1 MIKNILI
8 VSIIVSSYLLGMGDT
23 INYDN
28 QFNTQ
33 EEREVDANAISSANV
48 LSKLKLETFAF
59 QEKNGKNV
67 PVKRVKRGSKV
78 VYINR
83 VSNLDR
89 SPKRN
94 IVVKNPIPRGTK
106 YIIGSAKCENG
117 CTISFS
123 TDGGRTFVDHE
134 REGEEYNYIEFYF
147 KEIPPLKKLRMGFRT
162 IVK

>member
-1 MIKNILI
+1 MIKNVLI
-8 VSIIVSSYLLGMGDT
+8 VSVMVSSYLLGMGNT

-33 EEREVDANAISSANV
+33 EEREVDANAINTTNI
-48 LSKLKLETFAF
+48 LSRLKLETFAF
-59 QEKNGKNV
+59 QEKNGRNV

-83 VSNLDR
+83 VTNLDGT
-89 SPKRN
+89 PKKN

-106 YIIGSAKCENG
+106 YIVGSAKCENG

-123 TDGGRTFVDHE
+123 TDGGRTFVEQE
-134 REGEEYNYIEFYF
+134 REGEDYNYIEFYF
-147 KEIPPLKKLRMGFRT
+147 KEIPPFKKLRMGFRT